1 MLRLAEK
8 DIGKFESEL
17 KGKTLLVY
25 WYLIKERGDS
35 VGVRE
40 IQRALKFSSPSVASY
55 HLEKL
60 SDLGLV
66 EKKYGDYFLKREVKV
81 GALSNFVLL
90 GRLMLPRHFF
100 YAVFFTTMLL
110 VYLLRYPQVL
120 NIHYVVAVVFGVI
133 GSVILWYETLRI
145 LRMKPF

>member
-1 MLRLAEK
+1 MAEK

-60 SDLGLV
+60 SGLGLV

-120 NIHYVVAVVFGVI
+120 NIHYVVAIVFGVI

>member
-1 MLRLAEK
+1 MAEK

-120 NIHYVVAVVFGVI
+120 NIHYVVAIVFGVI

>member
-1 MLRLAEK
+1 MAEK

-60 SDLGLV
+60 S
-66 EKKYGDYFLKREVKV
+66 
-81 GALSNFVLL
+81 
-90 GRLMLPRHFF
+90 
-100 YAVFFTTMLL
+100 
-110 VYLLRYPQVL
+110 
-120 NIHYVVAVVFGVI
+120 
-133 GSVILWYETLRI
+133 
-145 LRMKPF
+145 